1 MKKQIKY
8 FLIALLLFVLAGAG
22 VVNAA
27 EFDATDEN
35 IAETNSE
42 ELIYVIGTHL
52 FTEETPYIS
61 TQIMMYA
68 ARTIDVPDG
77 IEGEDALEYM
87 KVYSRDLEGNW
98 IEAISG
104 EKVDLSGV
112 KFDIQYKDLEKY
124 IVTTAD
130 VKNVTELEAA
140 LADPYITTINL
151 VEGDKF
157 ETDHSIIVSKPVTLN
172 GNGQKITFTGD
183 SGTWREDTQN
193 YVIKVYNTEATI
205 KDLGLTGAN
214 AGLQINA
221 SKVTLEGTI
230 DVSGNAFG
238 GMEVTK
244 GVAEGLNNPQLT
256 IAEGATIAND
266 DETVTTPTIWEDGVN
281 DCLTGGNLVKVTGVK
296 VGQVFYFNEMPEVN
310 VTSVEELEHALQT
323 NLEVINL
330 TKSFATDHVIIV
342 GRKVAINGNNHT
354 ITYNGETGS
363 WSGGSGDNYVM
374 QVYNAEATIKDIGLK
389 GTSAGL
395 LVNASTV
402 TLEGTIDVSGNVF
415 GGIEVSKGT
424 AEGLNNP
431 QLIVSEGAK
440 LVNENESLSNPTIWE
455 DGVDNCV
462 TTNLIKMED
471 AKEGADQNFYFNVLP
486 IADVNNAEDFEEAI
500 KDENIEV
507 INLTQDVTVE
517 NAITLDKKV
526 TINGNG
532 ATLAKGLNITG
543 NDVTIKDVVI
553 NDKVTV
559 SGKNAVLDE
568 LEITNF
574 ATGSTVSKPSGV
586 AVIKV
591 DTEGEFTLTNS
602 KISNVTGTAYNLID
616 IATPSAV
623 IIENNV
629 FGEDDKD
636 LAGIYNLIEFGQGEN
651 EEVKD
656 GTIIRNNEFN
666 TKSRNNTISMFKIE
680 DGATITIENNT
691 FAFSNNAMRLS
702 NYNNASATFNIY
714 NNTILSGTT
723 DNFGGFICFQAV
735 GETAPAH
742 ADTYFAN
749 YTINVKNLIGTD
761 GQKINTIEGEGTGAN
776 RLGYYYADYT
786 ADNSMPDS
794 AKAKVNFI
802 EE

>member
-1 MKKQIKY
+1 MKRQIKY

-87 KVYSRDLEGNW
+87 KVYCRDLAGNW
-98 IEAISG
+98 VDAITGEA
-104 EKVDLSGV
+104 VDLSGV

-281 DCLTGGNLVKVTGVK
+281 DCLTGGNLVKETGVK

-330 TKSFATDHVIIV
+330 TKSFETDHVIIV

-374 QVYNAEATIKDIGLK
+374 QVYNAEATIKDIGLT

-402 TLEGTIDVSGNVF
+402 TLEGTIDVSRNVF

-440 LVNENESLSNPTIWE
+440 LVNDNESLASPTIWE

-462 TTNLIKMED
+462 TTDLIKIED
-471 AKEGADQNFYFNVLP
+471 AKEGKDQNFYFNESP
-486 IADVNNAEDFEEAI
+486 IADVANVTELEAALSNARKEI
-500 KDENIEV
+500 INITENFTTDHV
-507 INLTQDVTVE
+507 IVVGR
-517 NAITLDKKV
+517 AV
-526 TINGNG
+526 TINGNKN
-532 ATLAKGLNITG
+532 TITYNG
-543 NDVTIKDVVI
+543 ETGSWSGGSGDNYVMQVYNAEATIKDIGLTGTSAGLLV
-553 NDKVTV
+553 
-559 SGKNAVLDE
+559 NA
-568 LEITNF
+568 
-574 ATGSTVSKPSGV
+574 STV
-586 AVIKV
+586 
-591 DTEGEFTLTNS
+591 TLEGT
-602 KISNVTGTAYNLID
+602 ID
-616 IATPSAV
+616 VSR
-623 IIENNV
+623 NV
-629 FGEDDKD
+629 FGGIEVSKGTAEGLKNSKLTVNGTITMTNEAKAAPVIWIEKDQGTVTGSGVEGYHITTETNDKD
-636 LAGIYNLIEFGQGEN
+636 Q
-651 EEVKD
+651 
-656 GTIIRNNEFN
+656 T
-666 TKSRNNTISMFKIE
+666 
-680 DGATITIENNT
+680 
-691 FAFSNNAMRLS
+691 
-702 NYNNASATFNIY
+702 
-714 NNTILSGTT
+714 
-723 DNFGGFICFQAV
+723 
-735 GETAPAH
+735 
-742 ADTYFAN
+742 
-749 YTINVKNLIGTD
+749 
-761 GQKINTIEGEGTGAN
+761 
-776 RLGYYYADYT
+776 YYYSDESFATQD
-786 ADNSMPDS
+786 
-794 AKAKVNFI
+794 
-802 EE
+802 

>member
-1 MKKQIKY
+1 MKRQIKY

-87 KVYSRDLEGNW
+87 KVYCRDLAGNW
-98 IEAISG
+98 VDAITGEA
-104 EKVDLSGV
+104 VDLSGV

-330 TKSFATDHVIIV
+330 TKSFETDHVIIV

-374 QVYNAEATIKDIGLK
+374 QVYNAEATIKDIGLT

-402 TLEGTIDVSGNVF
+402 TLEGTIDVSRNVF

-440 LVNENESLSNPTIWE
+440 LVNDNESLASPTIWE

-462 TTNLIKMED
+462 TTDLIKIED
-471 AKEGADQNFYFNVLP
+471 AKEGKDQNFYFNESP
-486 IADVNNAEDFEEAI
+486 IADVANVTELEAALSNARKEI
-500 KDENIEV
+500 INITENFTTDHV
-507 INLTQDVTVE
+507 IVVGR
-517 NAITLDKKV
+517 AV
-526 TINGNG
+526 TINGNKN
-532 ATLAKGLNITG
+532 TITYNG
-543 NDVTIKDVVI
+543 ETGSWSGGSGDNYVMQVYNAEATIKDIGLTGTSAGLLV
-553 NDKVTV
+553 
-559 SGKNAVLDE
+559 NA
-568 LEITNF
+568 
-574 ATGSTVSKPSGV
+574 STV
-586 AVIKV
+586 
-591 DTEGEFTLTNS
+591 TLEGT
-602 KISNVTGTAYNLID
+602 ID
-616 IATPSAV
+616 VSR
-623 IIENNV
+623 NV
-629 FGEDDKD
+629 FGGIEVSKGTAEGLKNSKLTVNGTITMTNEAKAAPVIWIEKDQGTVTGSGVEGYHITTETNDKD
-636 LAGIYNLIEFGQGEN
+636 Q
-651 EEVKD
+651 
-656 GTIIRNNEFN
+656 T
-666 TKSRNNTISMFKIE
+666 
-680 DGATITIENNT
+680 
-691 FAFSNNAMRLS
+691 
-702 NYNNASATFNIY
+702 
-714 NNTILSGTT
+714 
-723 DNFGGFICFQAV
+723 
-735 GETAPAH
+735 
-742 ADTYFAN
+742 
-749 YTINVKNLIGTD
+749 
-761 GQKINTIEGEGTGAN
+761 
-776 RLGYYYADYT
+776 YYYSDESFATQD
-786 ADNSMPDS
+786 
-794 AKAKVNFI
+794 
-802 EE
+802 